1 MKRLLVFTVVSV
13 FALLPGAV
21 LAQEASPSPVMTENP
36 TVFIREDPVLGRYL
50 ADPAG
55 MTLYLFSNDTV
66 ANESTCYDDCAT
78 NWPPFTAE
86 EPLSLPLG
94 VEGELT
100 LIERTD
106 GSTQVAYNGMPLYYF
121 ARAQQAGDLTG
132 QGVGDVWW
140 IVAPGAQMGAA
151 ATPVTPSSTDMGTP
165 VADGEVAVT
174 TEEYFIQS
182 SVATFQVGQEYTFKV
197 TNNGAEVHEFVVEL
211 AGADDVPLQA
221 NGEELEIE
229 DIEPGQTA
237 SLTLTFTEAGN
248 YQFSCHIPGHYP
260 AGMALNVKVVD

>member
-1 MKRLLVFTVVSV
+1 MKRLLVIVLVSL
-13 FALLPGAV
+13 FALIPGTPA
-21 LAQEASPSPVMTENP
+21 AQEATPSPMMAAGP
-36 TVFIREDPVLGRYL
+36 SVFVREDPVLGRYL

-55 MTLYLFSNDTV
+55 MTLYLFSNDTM
-66 ANESTCYDDCAT
+66 AGESTCYDDCAT

-94 VEGELT
+94 VGGELT

-121 ARAQQAGDLTG
+121 ARDQQAGDLTG

-140 IVAPGAQMGAA
+140 IVAPGAEMGLA

-165 VADGEVAVT
+165 APAGEVAVT
-174 TEEYFIQS
+174 TGDYFIHS
-182 SVATFQVGQEYTFKV
+182 AVATFQVGQEYTFNV
-197 TNNGAEVHEFVVEL
+197 TNNGSEVHEFVVEP
-211 AGADDVPLQA
+211 AGAVDEPLEA

-229 DIEPGQTA
+229 DIEPGETA
-237 SLTLTFTEAGN
+237 SLTFTFTEAGN
-248 YQFSCHIPGHYP
+248 FQFSCHIPSHYP
-260 AGMALNVKVVD
+260 AGMALNIKVVE